1 MTDRPEKIIAFS
13 IQGKEGVAVS
23 ERGEHTHTH
32 TKNLIKTNAWI
43 REMTSETNKNKSV
56 LKIIISEPG
65 NSNKYCGE
73 MKRKKKRR
81 S

>member
-1 MTDRPEKIIAFS
+1 
-13 IQGKEGVAVS
+13 
-23 ERGEHTHTH
+23 
-32 TKNLIKTNAWI
+32 
-43 REMTSETNKNKSV
+43 MTSETNKNKSV